1 MFLGKED
8 KTTQVSSLCCGG
20 QGLIGSWGWFLSSP
34 PGHLSSTRATGPA
47 AAQVQALR
55 LIVLAFRTSLALLG
69 DRDALHLKQDPFI
82 SHRFSPPYHSA
93 QHFCWPGPH
102 QPLHSVKCTQPN
114 PACSSAW
121 AGVCQPPCA
130 GPQTGGHHAALVHHQ
145 KGQSPKT
152 LMTKHLFRKN
162 VILRISR
169 RALHSNRGENLKP
182 SWGFLS
188 C

>member
-114 PACSSAW
+114 PARSS
-121 AGVCQPPCA
+121 GPVCA
-130 GPQTGGHHAALVHHQ
+130 SL
-145 KGQSPKT
+145 
-152 LMTKHLFRKN
+152 
-162 VILRISR
+162 
-169 RALHSNRGENLKP
+169 RALGHKLGATMPL
-182 SWGFLS
+182 LS
-188 C
+188 TTRKGKALRR